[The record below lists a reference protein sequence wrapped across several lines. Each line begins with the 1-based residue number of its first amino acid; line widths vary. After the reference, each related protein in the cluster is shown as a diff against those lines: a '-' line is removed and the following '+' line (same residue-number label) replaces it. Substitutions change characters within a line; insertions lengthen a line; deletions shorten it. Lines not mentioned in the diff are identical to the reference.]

1 MSETEVTVDH
11 VEDDEA
17 VEVGEDV
24 QLGEGVF
31 SRPHSRHDRQGSIV
45 RRKGETKIGEI
56 KFIL

>member
-24 QLGEGVF
+24 QLGQGVF
-31 SRPHSRHDRQGSIV
+31 SRPHSRHDMQGSIV
-45 RRKGETKIGEI
+45 RRKGETKIGAGT
-56 KFIL
+56 

>member
-24 QLGEGVF
+24 SSPDPSVGEDQEEESGA
-31 SRPHSRHDRQGSIV
+31 
-45 RRKGETKIGEI
+45 K
-56 KFIL
+56 